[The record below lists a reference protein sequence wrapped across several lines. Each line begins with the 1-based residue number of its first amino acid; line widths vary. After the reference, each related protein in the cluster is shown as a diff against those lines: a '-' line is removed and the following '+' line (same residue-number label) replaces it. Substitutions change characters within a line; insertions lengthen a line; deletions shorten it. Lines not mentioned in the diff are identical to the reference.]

1 MLEIANHFN
10 EITPADV
17 DRMFAALL
25 AKRAEHE
32 REIALANQAADALDA
47 VRHYKLADARLCSR
61 IEGQCPG
68 TRARVRYDT
77 IYSYA
82 QRGNLETSNW
92 QVWTHGNA
100 GIGDRSQYACVH
112 VQLSRGHSVGELI
125 DALRANTI
133 SQEGL
138 ARINGQIEGMEELID
153 AEEHLRSLVKEIET
167 TRERMA
173 QQMMGKGYHYFHDKV
188 RETLPVLT
196 GYRP

>member
-1 MLEIANHFN
+1 MLEVANYFK

-17 DRMFAALL
+17 DRMFDALL

-32 REIALANQAADALDA
+32 REIALANQAADALEA
-47 VRHYKLADARLCSR
+47 VRHYQVADARLCNR
-61 IEGQCPG
+61 IEAQCPG
-68 TRARVRYDT
+68 ARARVRYNT
-77 IYSYA
+77 LYSYA
-82 QRGNLETSNW
+82 QRGDIETSNW
-92 QVWTHGNA
+92 QVWTHGNVA
-100 GIGDRSQYACVH
+100 SDRSQYACVH

-138 ARINGQIEGMEELID
+138 ARINGQIEGLEELID
-153 AEEHLRSLVKEIET
+153 AEEHLRALVKEIEA

-173 QQMMGKGYHYFHDKV
+173 QQTMGVAYHYFHDRV